1 MKFTE
6 YEYKRPNIKTFEEQF
21 NQLLND
27 FIKAKNYKEQDEL
40 MSKINTLRN
49 EFESMEQIAYIRHT
63 INTEDKVY
71 EEEQKYFDENGPIYE
86 GLVAK
91 YYAALVDSKYKDDLK
106 EKWGEQLFRIAKL
119 KVKSFSQEIIED
131 LKLENKLMSEYTKLL
146 SSAKIPFEGEARTIP
161 QLRPFQMSHDQDIR
175 KRANEAKYN
184 FFKENEEK
192 FDEIYDKL
200 VKVRTRMA
208 QKLGYENF
216 VELGYARMLRT
227 DYNKDMVGNLRKQVK
242 EYIVPLATKLREK
255 QSCRLNLDQ
264 LKYYDEILTFLD
276 GNAKPKGDAKEILE
290 AGKKMYEG
298 LSNETKVFFEY
309 MMENQLMDVLSK
321 GGKSPGGYCTYI
333 AKYKA
338 PFIFSNFNGTADD
351 IDVLTHEAG
360 HAFQVYESKE
370 FEIPEYNFPTLE
382 ACEIHSMSME
392 FFTYPWMDLFF
403 DEVNKYKFG
412 HLSEAFLFI
421 PYGVVVDEFQHYVY
435 ENPNVT
441 PKERKCKWR
450 EIEKK
455 YLTYRD
461 YDGNEFL
468 ENGGYW
474 YQQGHIFKNPFY
486 YIDYVLAEICAFQF
500 FKKSIDDFDGAW
512 KDYLKLCKVGG
523 SKSFLELVDFSNLDS
538 PFEDGSIKSVAEG
551 IEKYLDH
558 ISIK

>member
-6 YEYKRPNIKTFEEQF
+6 YQYERPNIKTFEEQF
-21 NQLLND
+21 NQLLD
-27 FIKAKNYKEQDEL
+27 AFIEAENYKEQDEL
-40 MSKINTLRN
+40 MGKINTLRN

-63 INTEDKVY
+63 INTEDRVY
-71 EEEQKYFDENGPIYE
+71 EEEQKYFDENGPLYE

-91 YYAALVDSKYKDDLK
+91 YYAALVDSKYKDALK
-106 EKWGEQLFRIAKL
+106 EKWGEQIFHIAKL
-119 KVKSFSQEIIED
+119 KVKSFSQEIVED
-131 LKLENKLMSEYTKLL
+131 LKLENRLMSEYTKLL
-146 SSAKIPFEGEARTIP
+146 SSAKIPFEGEERTIP
-161 QLRPFQMSHDQDIR
+161 QLRPFQMSKDLEMR
-175 KRANEAKYN
+175 KSANEAKYK

-192 FDEIYDKL
+192 FDEIYDNL

-208 QKLGYENF
+208 KKLGYENF
-216 VELGYARMLRT
+216 VELGYDRMLRT
-227 DYNKDMVGNLRKQVK
+227 DYNKESVKNLREQVK

-255 QSCRLNLDQ
+255 QRERLNLEK

-276 GNAKPKGDAKEILE
+276 GNAKPKGDAEEILE

-298 LSNETKVFFEY
+298 LSHETKVFFEY
-309 MMENQLMDVLSK
+309 MMNNELMDVLSK
-321 GGKSPGGYCTYI
+321 TGKSPGGYCTYI

-392 FFTYPWMDLFF
+392 FFTYPWMNLFF
-403 DEVNKYKFG
+403 DEVDKYKFG
-412 HLSEAFLFI
+412 HVSESFLFI
-421 PYGVVVDEFQHYVY
+421 PYGVVVDEFQHEVY
-435 ENPNVT
+435 ENPDMN
-441 PKERKCKWR
+441 PKERKIKWR

-455 YLTYRD
+455 YLPHRD
-461 YDGNEFL
+461 YEDNEFL
-468 ENGGYW
+468 EEGGYW

-500 FKKSIDDFDGAW
+500 LKKSKEDFDHAW
-512 KDYLKLCKVGG
+512 NDYLRLCKAGG
-523 SKSFLELVDFSNLDS
+523 SKSFLELVELAKLKS
-538 PFEDGSIKSVAEG
+538 PFGEDSVKLVARE
-551 IEKYLDH
+551 IEKYLR
-558 ISIK
+558 